1 MRALSVPH
9 TPLRAV
15 APLGRDDALL
25 RVLLGEPICGDERVR
40 QRLPNC
46 RPNQPADLWFSGVRH
61 HLTIGY
67 RLDGRPGE
75 TFLHGAR
82 VGSDSDG
89 LHSDI
94 GVLLSRA
101 LQHGDDP
108 VLLASGMA
116 RLGDGTTPASI
127 IGAITDM
134 LAHETATG

>member
-1 MRALSVPH
+1 MA
-9 TPLRAV
+9 
-15 APLGRDDALL
+15 
-25 RVLLGEPICGDERVR
+25 R
-40 QRLPNC
+40 QRLPAR
-46 RPNQPADLWFSGVRH
+46 RPSETVDLWFNGVRH

-75 TFLHGAR
+75 AFLHGAR

-108 VLLASGMA
+108 ALLASGMG
-116 RLGDGTTPASI
+116 RLGDGTTPCSI
-127 IGAITDM
+127 VGAVADV
-134 LAHETATG
+134 LAAKAAA